1 MDERRAWSEADKAAY
16 RQFVRT
22 HHPDVGGDPAEFAAR
37 IEEFRRGS
45 HPENAAEATTAS
57 HGESLVFVRK
67 SRGLPRLFEAL
78 TARRRRKRN
87 PRVR

>member
-16 RQFVRT
+16 RRLVRT

-37 IEEFRRGS
+37 LEEFRRG
-45 HPENAAEATTAS
+45 PRTENAAETETAS
-57 HGESLVFVRK
+57 HGESIVFVRR
-67 SRGLPRLFEAL
+67 SRGLPRLLDAL